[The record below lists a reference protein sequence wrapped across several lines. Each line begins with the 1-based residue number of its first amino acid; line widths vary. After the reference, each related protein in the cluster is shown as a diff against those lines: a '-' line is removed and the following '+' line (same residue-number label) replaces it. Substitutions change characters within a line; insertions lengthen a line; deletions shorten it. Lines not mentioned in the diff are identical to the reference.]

1 MDPRMGRRDFL
12 RAGGGLAAAALQGC
26 ASAPSRQAAPG
37 TPNAERLGWK
47 LSVQLY
53 TYRRFPLYEALDKVA
68 ALGLRH
74 VEPRSGLGLDR
85 QRPGVKVNENL
96 PPELRRELKEKLAE
110 RGLSLS
116 SYYPDI
122 GTDAGQTRKIFEFC
136 KEMGT
141 GSIVAEP
148 PAAAFDTL
156 EKLCEEY
163 GIDVGLHNHQQ
174 GASVYWKP
182 EIVLAAC
189 KDRSRRIG
197 GCCDV
202 GQWARSGLDPVECLR
217 QMEGRIVSVHLKD
230 VLQKGNRGARN
241 TVFGEGQADVAAA
254 LKELKRLGY
263 RGLTTIDFEH
273 DTPALQEDMVRNVSF
288 VEAQAKALGG

>member
-1 MDPRMGRRDFL
+1 MSLSMGRREFL
-12 RAGGGLAAAALQGC
+12 QWGGGLAAVLQGC
-26 ASAPSRQAAPG
+26 SSGPSPQAASR
-37 TPNAERLGWK
+37 TPNVDRMGWQ

-53 TYRRFPLYEALDKVA
+53 TYRRFTLYEALDKVA

-74 VEPRSGLGLDR
+74 VEPRSGLKLDKE
-85 QRPGVKVNENL
+85 RPSVKVNEDL
-96 PPELRRELKEKLAE
+96 PPELRKELKEKLGE

-116 SYYPDI
+116 SFYPDI
-122 GTDAGQTRKIFEFC
+122 GTDPGQARRVFEFC

-141 GSIVAEP
+141 GTIVVEP
-148 PAAAFDTL
+148 PAAAFDTI
-156 EKLCEEY
+156 EKLCEEFK
-163 GIDVGLHNHQQ
+163 INVALHNHQQ
-174 GASVYWKP
+174 GASMYWKP
-182 EIVLAAC
+182 DLVLAAC

-197 GCCDV
+197 GCCDI

-217 QMEGRIVSVHLKD
+217 QMEGRIVSFHLKD

-241 TVFGEGQADVAAA
+241 TVLGEGQADVGAA
-254 LKELKRLGY
+254 LKELKRQGY

-288 VEAQAKALGG
+288 VEEQAKALGQ